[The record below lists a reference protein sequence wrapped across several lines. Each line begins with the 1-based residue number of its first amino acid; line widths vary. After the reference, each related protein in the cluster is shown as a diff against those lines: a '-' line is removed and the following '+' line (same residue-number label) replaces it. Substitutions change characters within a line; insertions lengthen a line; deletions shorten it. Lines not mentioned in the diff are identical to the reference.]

1 MIQHHWC
8 RTLGQDTSITKLYTA
23 LSHPVRRQIVD
34 LLKTRGRAG
43 FKELHDQVKISV
55 GALYHH
61 LEALEGLVGQGPD
74 KKYFLRDQARSA
86 LDALSV
92 SEEKITTGT
101 LQPELA
107 ETRLVSL
114 AKEALFGRSVFHYLN
129 HESLRSLPLAILIV
143 AFGGWVSAQANLEP
157 LLLFYLNPTTTMNHT
172 LLMLLFPLGWLAT
185 FTIIEA
191 LTLAIFKRRGGEVSL
206 LNGTAFAMLPL
217 LIVPGILLLAQY
229 LSYPVKTQNLLI
241 IALPIILQV
250 WVICLLS
257 SAISTSKG
265 LRVEKTALISLG
277 VVYLNIIALVAT
289 LQLGI
294 F

>member
-1 MIQHHWC
+1 M
-8 RTLGQDTSITKLYTA
+8 
-23 LSHPVRRQIVD
+23 
-34 LLKTRGRAG
+34 
-43 FKELHDQVKISV
+43 
-55 GALYHH
+55 
-61 LEALEGLVGQGPD
+61 GQGPD
-74 KKYFLRDQARSA
+74 KKYFLTDKGRSA
-86 LDALSV
+86 IEALSV

-101 LQPELA
+101 IQRELPE
-107 ETRLVSL
+107 TKLVSL

-129 HESLRSLPLAILIV
+129 QESIRSLPLAILIV

-157 LLLFYLNPTTTMNHT
+157 LLLFYLNPTVGVNRT
-172 LLMLLFPLGWLAT
+172 LLMLLFPLGWVAT
-185 FTIIEA
+185 FAIIEV
-191 LTLAIFKRRGGEVSL
+191 LSVAIFKRRGGEISL

-217 LIVPGILLLAQY
+217 LIVPGILLLAQS
-229 LSYPVKTQNLLI
+229 LSYTVRAENLLI

-250 WVICLLS
+250 WVVCLLS